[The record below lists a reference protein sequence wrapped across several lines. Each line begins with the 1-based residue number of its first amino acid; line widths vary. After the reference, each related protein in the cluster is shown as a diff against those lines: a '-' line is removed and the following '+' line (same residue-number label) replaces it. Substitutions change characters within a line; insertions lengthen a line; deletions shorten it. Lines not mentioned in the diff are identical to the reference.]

1 MPLAH
6 CKRLRR
12 LDEAARPFGIFFN
25 IHQGFPRPAETTP
38 FGNGY
43 AIFIG
48 FPLIALTF
56 VNRRPAVVPPML
68 GRLRW
73 ANSPRWVIVSPSTI
87 AHALRRKHWH
97 PMAHKWRNGLPML
110 ATA

>member
-1 MPLAH
+1 VAVAH

-12 LDEAARPFGIFFN
+12 LDEAARPLGIFFN
-25 IHQGFPRPAETTP
+25 IHRGFPQPVETTP

-56 VNRRPAVVPPML
+56 VNRRPAVAPPTL
-68 GRLRW
+68 GRLEADHGKGFRDTERGRFT
-73 ANSPRWVIVSPSTI
+73 NSCAVVPSD
-87 AHALRRKHWH
+87 ALALGHIEQGDR
-97 PMAHKWRNGLPML
+97 L
-110 ATA
+110 T